1 NDLDVPVKSVPGTE
15 HFLRRRDLPG
25 FYRRDNLT
33 NHIMQ
38 IIINEATHVPRAHG
52 VIINTFEVLDEA
64 ILAHLRKVC
73 PNIYCIGPLHTLFK
87 SCMAIEPKPVAQMHK
102 SNGSNSLWEE
112 NRSCLSWLDTKPAK
126 SVIYVS
132 IGSLAIMTVD
142 QFFEIWHGLVNSG
155 KPFLI
160 VKRPGSVI
168 GDDDDKQVPKVLVD
182 ATKERGFIAQWVP
195 QEEVLAHSSI
205 GGFLTHSGW
214 NSTMESIVEGVPMI
228 CWPLYV
234 DQQVNSRFVSEV
246 WKIGLDI
253 KDTSDKVIIE
263 KAVNDIINVRRNEFI
278 KSANILAESAAQSV
292 TKDGSSFKDLNR
304 LIKDLDQFKLL
315 ESLEIMTKPVF
326 KEWLTSE
333 KCGRVSCIISDGN
346 MGFVY
351 DVGNEI
357 QVPVFSALTLS
368 PTSLW
373 VVYNLFNLSRP
384 GEVSDLSGSD
394 LNSLIKRVP
403 GIKGVLTGGDLAS
416 MCQSSDLASPSSNV
430 LMKQFK
436 ELSRAHGVIFNTCKA
451 LDGSILSRIRSF
463 CPNIYAIGPVHTHLA
478 VRKEAKNIEPLLN
491 YSVDENKN
499 CLAWLDTRQPKSVV
513 YVNIENEVKLTRV
526 QVLELWHGL
535 VNSGKG
541 FLWVGVDMEGN
552 LDRSVIEKTIRDVME
567 SKGELV
573 ENATKMKYKARKSV
587 SKDGSSYAM
596 LEHLVD
602 DIKNLFILSP
612 TD

>member
-1 NDLDVPVKSVPGTE
+1 MQGPVNCTLKLAELLCLNGITVTVLNTEHIHRNLLRHTNVLSRFSRYDNFRFETIPDGLPDDHPRSTERFVEVFEGMKNVTEPVFKKMMVSGCFSKMSKCPVTVVIPDGSYSFALDVADEVGVPVVYFETVSPCALWTYLCLPKLIEAGEVPFNGNDLDVAVKSVPGTE

-38 IIINEATHVPRAHG
+38 IIMNEATHVPRAHG

-64 ILAHLRKVC
+64 ILVHLRKVC

-87 SCMAIEPKPVAQMHK
+87 SCMAIEPKPVSQMHK

-112 NRSCLSWLDTKPAK
+112 NRSCLTWLDTKPAK

-155 KPFLI
+155 KLFLI

-168 GDDDDKQVPKVLVD
+168 GDHDDNQVPKVLVD

-278 KSANILAESAAQSV
+278 KSANTLAESAAQSV

-304 LIKDLDQFKLL
+304 LIKDL
-315 ESLEIMTKPVF
+315 
-326 KEWLTSE
+326 
-333 KCGRVSCIISDGN
+333 N
-346 MGFVY
+346 
-351 DVGNEI
+351 
-357 QVPVFSALTLS
+357 
-368 PTSLW
+368 
-373 VVYNLFNLSRP
+373 
-384 GEVSDLSGSD
+384 
-394 LNSLIKRVP
+394 
-403 GIKGVLTGGDLAS
+403 
-416 MCQSSDLASPSSNV
+416 
-430 LMKQFK
+430 
-436 ELSRAHGVIFNTCKA
+436 
-451 LDGSILSRIRSF
+451 
-463 CPNIYAIGPVHTHLA
+463 
-478 VRKEAKNIEPLLN
+478 
-491 YSVDENKN
+491 
-499 CLAWLDTRQPKSVV
+499 
-513 YVNIENEVKLTRV
+513 
-526 QVLELWHGL
+526 
-535 VNSGKG
+535 
-541 FLWVGVDMEGN
+541 
-552 LDRSVIEKTIRDVME
+552 
-567 SKGELV
+567 
-573 ENATKMKYKARKSV
+573 SV
-587 SKDGSSYAM
+587 S
-596 LEHLVD
+596 
-602 DIKNLFILSP
+602 
-612 TD
+612 